1 MKSSEEVVMA
11 YVRQLEDMEEEVS
24 RLLSENRILK
34 GRLEGARRAGTPT
47 DSELLASGKEKDLY
61 PGERHEILLDILKS
75 VRKDMKNGTRR
86 ADILDD
92 LIKANPVSGEPKR
105 RSEAVKVA
113 LKGYRGLDDNIKR
126 KLAALGIEANEK
138 HRKHYLLKYYGDPR
152 YFVTMTA
159 TGSDAGRGGMNL
171 ASDMIRNFF

>member
-1 MKSSEEVVMA
+1 MKSTEEVVME
-11 YVRQLEDMEEEVS
+11 YVRQLEEMEEKLS
-24 RLLSENRILK
+24 RLMNENSMLK
-34 GRLEGARRAGTPT
+34 GRLEEARRAGTPV

-61 PGERHEILLDILKS
+61 PGERHEILMDVLTS
-75 VRKDMKNGTRR
+75 ARKDIKKGTRR
-86 ADILDD
+86 ADVIDD
-92 LIKANPVSGEPKR
+92 LIAANPAGGEPKR
-105 RSEAVKVA
+105 RAEAVKA
-113 LKGYRGLDDNIKR
+113 ILKGYRGLDDNIKR
-126 KLAALGIEANEK
+126 KLATLGIEANEK